1 MTSNKF
7 PVLRQCKTLAAT
19 IPHIMLKTIIK
30 LLLLSIL
37 GLTFAACS
45 SNGHSKNL
53 DTWTGNYDF
62 EEEPIKAIAD
72 YNMAMVWTLSID
84 KKKDTYRGVLEVNGQ
99 QTYVKLLTD
108 VSGDTNSI
116 AIIYDSLI
124 DGSDENLKRGD
135 TLFILS
141 KAAGKIVT
149 NWSAL
154 EPRLSEM
161 PSKICNCFTSTKN
174 SSR

>member
-1 MTSNKF
+1 MTSYEF

-19 IPHIMLKTIIK
+19 ILHTMLKTIIK
-30 LLLLSIL
+30 LLLLPTL
-37 GLTFAACS
+37 GLTLASCS
-45 SNGHSKNL
+45 NNEHSKNL
-53 DTWTGNYDF
+53 DTWTGNYNF

-72 YNMAMVWTLSID
+72 YNMAMVWTLSIN
-84 KKKDTYRGVLEVNGQ
+84 KKKDTYQGVLEVNGQ

-116 AIIYDSLI
+116 AITYDSLME
-124 DGSDENLKRGD
+124 GSDENLKRGD

-141 KAAGKIVT
+141 RTADKIVT

-161 PSKICNCFTSTKN
+161 HSKKCNCFTLTKN